1 MKNQTRQQL
10 TLFLPSDQFAIET
23 IRKKFNPIQ
32 QSLIAAH
39 VTLCRE
45 DEIDP
50 FEKIVDNLTSLPSL
64 GSIEISFNPV
74 AKFEGGKGVWL
85 PGATNNDAFHNLR
98 RAILRG
104 HISSPRHITPHL
116 TLMHPRNS
124 TCTEDI
130 FAEIKNYTLPT
141 VLVFDSVSLIRQDG
155 KEPWQT
161 IAQFRI

>member
-1 MKNQTRQQL
+1 MKSQTRQQL
-10 TLFLPSDQFAIET
+10 TLFLPNDQFAIET

-50 FEKIVDNLTSLPSL
+50 FEKIVDNLTSLPSI
-64 GSIEISFNPV
+64 GSIKIFFNTV
-74 AKFEGGKGVWL
+74 ARFEDGKGVWL

-104 HISSPRHITPHL
+104 HISSPRHLTPHL

-130 FAEIKNYTLPT
+130 FAQIKNYTLPT
-141 VLVFDSVSLIRQDG
+141 VLSFDSVSLIRQEG
-155 KEPWQT
+155 NELWQT
-161 IAQFRI
+161 IDQFRI